1 MWEQTFAGGKMAGSL
16 PDKRRWATGVH
27 CPPMEPAAFN
37 NPLEPGALSVDPVLL
52 RSYAVDASGAGGQAP
67 SQVVYP
73 RSREDVQKIVREAIR
88 SGTPLVPVSSGPP
101 HFHGDTVPARGGVIV
116 DFSRMN
122 RVLRIDRPSRSVR
135 VEPGVTYGEL
145 IPRLRAEGL
154 RLSLPFLPRA
164 NKSIVASRLEREPT
178 TIPKYQYDYM
188 DPLLTLEVVYGTGED
203 FRTGSACGPGTLE
216 TLKADLVNPW
226 GPGSI
231 DYFRLVSA
239 AQGTMGLVTWAV
251 SKAEV
256 LPRLQQP
263 HFLEADDPA
272 RLLQPI
278 DELLRRRVLDECVVL
293 NRAALAT
300 MLAGDGMRDYA
311 ELTQALPAWTALL
324 VVAGY
329 ERRPEERVALYAR
342 ALRDI
347 SVAHGLQPRTDLP
360 GAPGREVE
368 ILPLLSNA
376 WTKSPDWR
384 IRATG
389 SSRELLFIAPM
400 SQVPR
405 LVAMGHDIAA
415 QRRVAMQDV
424 PCYIQP
430 MVQGRGCHCEFVF
443 PRSPTDSAAAAGLD
457 AFQRE
462 LAAQLMRAGAFFSRP
477 YGEWAQLVYRDYAG
491 GVDALRRLKGI
502 FDPHGLFNP
511 GKLCF

>member
-1 MWEQTFAGGKMAGSL
+1 
-16 PDKRRWATGVH
+16 
-27 CPPMEPAAFN
+27 MESAAFS
-37 NPLEPGALSVDPVLL
+37 NPLGPEALSADPALL
-52 RSYAVDASGAGGQAP
+52 ASYAFDASGAGGQTP
-67 SQVVYP
+67 SLVVYP

-88 SGTPLVPVSSGPP
+88 TATPLVPVSSGPP
-101 HFHGDTVPARGGVIV
+101 HFHGDTVPARGGIVV
-116 DFSRMN
+116 DFSRMH
-122 RVLRIDRPSRSVR
+122 RVLRIDPANRSVR
-135 VEPGVTYGEL
+135 IEPGVTYGEL
-145 IPRLRAEGL
+145 IPQLRAQGL

-164 NKSIVASRLEREPT
+164 NKSVVASRLEREPT

-203 FRTGSACGPGTLE
+203 FRTGSASGPGTLD

-226 GPGSI
+226 GPGSV

-239 AQGTMGLVTWAV
+239 AQGTMGLVSWAV

-256 LPRLQQP
+256 LPRLQQLC
-263 HFLEADDPA
+263 FLQAGDPA
-272 RLLQPI
+272 ELLRPI

-300 MLAGDGMRDYA
+300 MLAGEGMRDYA
-311 ELTQALPAWTALL
+311 DLMQALPAWTALL
-324 VVAGY
+324 VIAGY
-329 ERRPEERVALYAR
+329 ERRPEERVALYAGM
-342 ALRDI
+342 LRDI
-347 SVAHGLQPRTDLP
+347 SAAHRLEPRTDLP
-360 GAPGREVE
+360 GAPGREAA
-368 ILPLLSNA
+368 ILPLLSDA

-389 SSRELLFIAPM
+389 SSRELFFIAPM

-405 LVAMGHDIAA
+405 LAATVHDMAA

-443 PRSPTDSAAAAGLD
+443 PRSPADSAAAAGLD
-457 AFQRE
+457 AFHRE

-477 YGEWAQLVYRDYAG
+477 YGDWAQMVYADYAG

>member
-1 MWEQTFAGGKMAGSL
+1 
-16 PDKRRWATGVH
+16 
-27 CPPMEPAAFN
+27 
-37 NPLEPGALSVDPVLL
+37 
-52 RSYAVDASGAGGQAP
+52 
-67 SQVVYP
+67 
-73 RSREDVQKIVREAIR
+73 
-88 SGTPLVPVSSGPP
+88 
-101 HFHGDTVPARGGVIV
+101 
-116 DFSRMN
+116 
-122 RVLRIDRPSRSVR
+122 VR

-145 IPRLRAEGL
+145 IPQLRAEGL

-164 NKSIVASRLEREPT
+164 NKSVVASRLEREPT

-203 FRTGSACGPGTLE
+203 FRTGSACGPGTLD

-251 SKAEV
+251 TKAEI
-256 LPRLQQP
+256 LPRMQQLW
-263 HFLEADDPA
+263 FLHADDPA
-272 RLLQPI
+272 RLLRPI
-278 DELLRRRVLDECVVL
+278 DALLRRRVLDECVVL

-300 MLAGDGMRDYA
+300 LLAGEGMRDYA
-311 ELTQALPAWTALL
+311 ELAQALPTWTALL

-329 ERRPEERVALYAR
+329 ERRPEERVALYAQ

-347 SVAHGLQPRTDLP
+347 AVAQGAEAITRLP
-360 GAPGREVE
+360 GASGREAE
-368 ILPLLSNA
+368 ILQLLSNA
-376 WTKSPDWR
+376 WAKGTDWR

-400 SQVPR
+400 RRMPR
-405 LVAMGHDIAA
+405 LVATLYDLAA
-415 QRRVAMQDV
+415 QRGVPMQDV
-424 PCYIQP
+424 PCHIQP

-443 PRSPTDSAAAAGLD
+443 PRSPADAAAAARLD
-457 AFQRE
+457 DFRRD
-462 LAAQLMRAGAFFSRP
+462 AASQLQRAGAFFSRP
-477 YGEWAQLVYRDYAG
+477 YGEWAQMVYRDYAA

>member
-1 MWEQTFAGGKMAGSL
+1 
-16 PDKRRWATGVH
+16 
-27 CPPMEPAAFN
+27 MEREVFT
-37 NPLEPGALSVDPVLL
+37 NPLRPEALRTGAALL
-52 RSYAVDASGAGGQAP
+52 QSFAADESGAAGRVP
-67 SQVVYP
+67 SQVIYP
-73 RSREDVQKIVREAIR
+73 QSREDVQRIVHEAIR
-88 SGTPLVPVSSGPP
+88 TATPLVPVSSGPP
-101 HFHGDTVPARGGVIV
+101 RFHGDTVPARGGVIV
-116 DFSRMN
+116 DFSRMQ
-122 RVLRIDRPSRSVR
+122 RVLRIDRASRSVR

-145 IPRLRAEGL
+145 IPQLRAQGL

-164 NKSIVASRLEREPT
+164 NKSVVASRLEREPT

-203 FRTGSACGPGTLE
+203 FRTGSACGPGTLD

-251 SKAEV
+251 TKAEI
-256 LPRLQQP
+256 LPRLQQLW
-263 HFLEADDPA
+263 FLQASDPA

-278 DELLRRRVLDECVVL
+278 DALLRKRVLDECVVL

-311 ELTQALPAWTALL
+311 ALARALPAWTALL

-329 ERRPEERVALYAR
+329 ERRPEERLALYAK

-347 SVAHGLQPRTDLP
+347 TAAQGVEPGRSVP
-360 GAPGREVE
+360 GAPGREAE
-368 ILPLLSNA
+368 ILHLLSNA
-376 WTKSPDWR
+376 WTKSADWR

-405 LVAMGHDIAA
+405 LAATVDDVAA
-415 QRRVAMQDV
+415 QRRISMQDV

-443 PRSPTDSAAAAGLD
+443 PRLPTDSAAAMELD
-457 AFQRE
+457 ALHRE
-462 LAAQLMRAGAFFSRP
+462 AAAQLLRAGAFFSRP
-477 YGEWAQLVYRDYAG
+477 YGDWAQLVYRDYAD
-491 GVDALRRLKGI
+491 GVAALRRLKGV